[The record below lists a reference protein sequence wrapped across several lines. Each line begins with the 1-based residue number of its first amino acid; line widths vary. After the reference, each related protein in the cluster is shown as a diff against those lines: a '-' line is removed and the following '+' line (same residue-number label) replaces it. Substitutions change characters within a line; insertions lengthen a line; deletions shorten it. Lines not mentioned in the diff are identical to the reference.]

1 MKMTTNSLD
10 IIVRKLEGYQAEL
23 TTVMKTAA
31 ELNEKSTKLKKQ
43 IEYIKNE
50 NLKIQELLKKMSNVR

>member
-1 MKMTTNSLD
+1 MTTNSLD
-10 IIVRKLEGYQAEL
+10 IIVKKLEGYQPEL
-23 TTVMKTAA
+23 TTAMKTAA

-50 NLKIQELLKKMSNVR
+50 NLKIQELLKKMLNIR